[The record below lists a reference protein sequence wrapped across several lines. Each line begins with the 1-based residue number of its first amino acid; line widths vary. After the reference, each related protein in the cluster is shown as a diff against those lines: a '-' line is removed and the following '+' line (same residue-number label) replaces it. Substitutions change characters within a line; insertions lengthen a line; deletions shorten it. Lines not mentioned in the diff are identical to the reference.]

1 MSNHELG
8 KIESHTSDDIHI
20 EKSNQRLSVQELV
33 IVLRE
38 FSKILALAN
47 ATNPELSEAVRR
59 LANMLSKYKNRPI
72 DDVLD
77 NLTIQKRRHPLSPVL
92 KTSKTITYSEAKAF
106 TLEHIERLI
115 ESGRL
120 SKSDLITIAMGK
132 FSMSKA
138 DLMKTKTTYVV
149 EAIKT
154 AITNLR
160 TIEIIG
166 KQAAGER

>member
-1 MSNHELG
+1 MSNRELR

-20 EKSNQRLSVQELV
+20 EKSSQRLSIQELV
-33 IVLRE
+33 TVLRE
-38 FSKILALAN
+38 FSKILVLAN

-59 LANMLSKYKNRPI
+59 LANMLSKYKDRPI

-77 NLTIQKRRHPLSPVL
+77 NLAIQKRRHPVGPVL
-92 KTSKTITYSEAKAF
+92 KTSKTISDSEAKAF
-106 TLEHIERLI
+106 TLEHIEQLI
-115 ESGRL
+115 ESERL

-132 FSMSKA
+132 FGMSKA
-138 DLMKTKTTYVV
+138 DLMKTKKIHVIET
-149 EAIKT
+149 IKT

-166 KQAAGER
+166 KQAAGDR